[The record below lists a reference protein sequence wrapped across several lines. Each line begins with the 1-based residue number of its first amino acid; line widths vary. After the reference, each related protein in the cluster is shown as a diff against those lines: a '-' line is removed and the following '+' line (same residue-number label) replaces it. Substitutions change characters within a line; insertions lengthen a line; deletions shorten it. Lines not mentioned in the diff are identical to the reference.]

1 MSQFDDNPD
10 NTVELIYTDRLLHMY
25 YYRMQKK
32 GFLRKW
38 HSKLAYH
45 NKMSATEISAV
56 IRKWFQ

>member
-32 GFLRKW
+32 GFLRK
-38 HSKLAYH
+38 
-45 NKMSATEISAV
+45 
-56 IRKWFQ
+56 